1 MIDKYMLSGNFGSLE
16 TGLQKEQDAICTPIH
31 PVLCLLRA
39 DSHLIFTLFQLKL
52 EHDCTIPP
60 PFSLH
65 LAGSWSSPPFPATP
79 LCHSQL
85 LLLLPSSSPGSA
97 PPFFLSSPKT
107 GSCRKAREEERRVHP
122 VFIRS
127 CLSLSH
133 FCDRDF
139 PAEYEELRIGGPLL
153 RTTSTAQL
161 MGHFN
166 NKSHHPPSPSCS
178 MYFCSTTSSFCHLRR
193 SSGNVCGGTYF
204 GLANCPFLDSHSHS

>member
-1 MIDKYMLSGNFGSLE
+1 MQSVRQSTLYCVCLA
-16 TGLQKEQDAICTPIH
+16 QIH
-31 PVLCLLRA
+31 IWFLPFSNWGEARN
-39 DSHLIFTLFQLKL
+39 LKL
-52 EHDCTIPP
+52 EHNCTIPP

-65 LAGSWSSPPFPATP
+65 LASSWSSPPLPATP

-97 PPFFLSSPKT
+97 SHHHQLLLSFFISSPKT

-133 FCDRDF
+133 FCDWEF

-153 RTTSTAQL
+153 RISSAASWWDTLTTSPIILLLPPAQCT
-161 MGHFN
+161 FARQQAV
-166 NKSHHPPSPSCS
+166 S
-178 MYFCSTTSSFCHLRR
+178 
-193 SSGNVCGGTYF
+193 
-204 GLANCPFLDSHSHS
+204 AI